1 MIRTPE
7 KLVKFINAEAFY
19 FSLVLI
25 AILCNTSFGQS
36 ITWQRTYDGPA
47 HYNDKAYSLTPAD
60 GNNFYAVGSTV
71 ISGYYHY
78 ILKLNEFGD
87 TLWTR
92 SIQLNPGFGDFSYS
106 SVSDGLGGV
115 VVTGFNDT
123 SYTMRIDKNG
133 NIVWYKNYNT
143 ISATCYSIIKKN
155 DGGYISCGFKLSSDY
170 YGYVL
175 NIDSSGNLLWQR
187 QYPST
192 ELRIYNDL
200 IENSD
205 GFYLTGVI
213 TDAIIDTNHALL
225 TKIDFFGDVQWEKR
239 YTIFGKDGNGQKIK
253 RLNGKI
259 FIAGTTT
266 DSVLPEA
273 RGYFMILDTNGNEIS
288 TKVFQATKGE
298 ILHDMLILNE
308 NRLLFIL
315 TRDSS
320 FYISTS
326 RVIVTDLSGNIVN
339 EKHFIPP
346 QNEGDIHL
354 VAGMKT
360 SNGDLIFAGNSYIDT
375 NATSE
380 DVFVARTDSM
390 LYVPPLAIINSNSQI
405 PKTFEISEPYP
416 NPFNPTTTIK
426 FEIPRDANVFI
437 KIYDLLGREVF
448 SVSEYKQAGSYE
460 MIFDGSN
467 LASGLYFYS
476 LEASPSTGSG
486 RGYFET
492 KKMVLIK

>member
-1 MIRTPE
+1 MRRKPE
-7 KLVKFINAEAFY
+7 KLVKSINAKAFC
-19 FSLVLI
+19 FVMVLI
-25 AILCNTSFGQS
+25 AVLSSTSFGQS
-36 ITWQRTYDGPA
+36 ITWQRTYTGPA
-47 HYNDKAYSLTPAD
+47 NYNDRAYSLTPAD
-60 GNNFYAVGSTV
+60 GNNFYVVGRTIV
-71 ISGYYHY
+71 SGYYHY

-143 ISATCYSIIKKN
+143 IAATCYSIIRKS

-170 YGYVL
+170 YGYIL
-175 NIDSSGNLLWQR
+175 NIDSLGNLLWQS

-192 ELRIYNDL
+192 ELRIYND
-200 IENSD
+200 IMEISE
-205 GFYLTGVI
+205 GFYLTGGV
-213 TDAIIDTNHALL
+213 TDTPIDTQQVLL
-225 TKIDFFGDVQWEKR
+225 TKINYNGDVQWEKR
-239 YTIFGKDGNGQKIK
+239 YTIFGRDGNGQKIK
-253 RLNGKI
+253 RMNDKI

-266 DSVLPEA
+266 DSILPEA
-273 RGYFMILDTNGNEIS
+273 RGYFMTLDTNGNEIS
-288 TKVFQATKGE
+288 TKVFQATRGE

-308 NRLLFIL
+308 SRLLFIFL
-315 TRDSS
+315 RDSS
-320 FYISTS
+320 FYISTT
-326 RVIVTDLSGNIVN
+326 RIIITDLFGNIIN

-354 VAGMKT
+354 VSGMKT
-360 SNGDLIFAGNSYIDT
+360 SKGDLIFAGKSYIDT

-390 LYVPPLAIINSNSQI
+390 LYAPPIGIINSNLQI

-416 NPFNPTTTIK
+416 NPFNPSTKIVYKLNETSNIS
-426 FEIPRDANVFI
+426 IN
-437 KIYDLLGREVF
+437 IYDINGKLIKALVNGIKKSGTYIMNLELEGNKYSSGIYF
-448 SVSEYKQAGSYE
+448 VSFTANNNYKV
-460 MIFDGSN
+460 
-467 LASGLYFYS
+467 
-476 LEASPSTGSG
+476 
-486 RGYFET
+486 T
-492 KKMVLIK
+492 KKLIYIK